1 MLKYFVFIVSI
12 SNAFLLLYITTLK
25 CTLFSF
31 LTFTLHTPMLETPM
45 NMQNAK
51 SNGHKLMIST
61 YVHKSKH
68 LESYLES
75 IQLLLEILIPNMSA
89 TIRVLSM
96 ITSWNHKFCFRRCKE
111 FSRSCFLCSA
121 WCMHWWW
128 ALNSWGCGS
137 CKRHPCTKCNP
148 LL

>member
-1 MLKYFVFIVSI
+1 
-12 SNAFLLLYITTLK
+12 
-25 CTLFSF
+25 
-31 LTFTLHTPMLETPM
+31 MLETPR

-96 ITSWNHKFCFRRCKE
+96 ITS
-111 FSRSCFLCSA
+111 
-121 WCMHWWW
+121 
-128 ALNSWGCGS
+128 
-137 CKRHPCTKCNP
+137 
-148 LL
+148 